1 MNNYVI
7 DGYCRIFKPE
17 ARKQY
22 NSGKTIY
29 VCPSKLRPGS
39 PWFPEISV
47 NIQQNG
53 NFDTMC
59 NTISYYNCNSEAGH
73 TLTYYIK
80 DLESDV
86 QDYLESLM

>member
-47 NIQQNG
+47 NFQQNG

-59 NTISYYNCNSEAGH
+59 NTISYYNCNSEAGQ

-80 DLESDV
+80 VE
-86 QDYLESLM
+86 